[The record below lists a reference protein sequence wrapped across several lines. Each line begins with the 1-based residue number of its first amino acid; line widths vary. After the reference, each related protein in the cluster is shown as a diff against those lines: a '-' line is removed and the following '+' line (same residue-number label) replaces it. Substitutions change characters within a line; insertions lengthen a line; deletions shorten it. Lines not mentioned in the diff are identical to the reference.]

1 MPYDAF
7 LKLEGV
13 EGESTRSG
21 FEGQIEIESV
31 DFGAE
36 NPTSMG
42 PGSGRGSGKVSLR
55 PISVT
60 KLADSA
66 STQLFTACCTGKH
79 FPKAKLTFHRAGGDE
94 AVDYLTWELEKVY
107 ISEYQVS
114 GSSGM
119 EERPREHI
127 NLTFGKIEITY
138 TPQTDTGAKGSPKV
152 ASWDQMKVS
161 K

>member
-1 MPYDAF
+1 MAYDAF

-36 NPTSMG
+36 NPTSAG
-42 PGSGRGSGKVSLR
+42 AGAGRGAGKVSVR
-55 PISVT
+55 PISIT

-66 STQLFTACCTGKH
+66 STNLFQACCTGKH
-79 FPKAKLTFHRAGGDE
+79 FPKGKITFHRAGGDE
-94 AVDYLTWELEKVY
+94 AVDYLVWDLEKVY
-107 ISEYQVS
+107 ISQYQIN
-114 GSSGM
+114 GSAGM
-119 EERPREHI
+119 DERPREQI
-127 NLTFGKIEITY
+127 TLDFGKIEITY
-138 TPQTDTGAKGSPKV
+138 TPQTETGAKGSPKV
-152 ASWDQMKVS
+152 ASWDKLKVS

>member
-7 LKLEGV
+7 LNLDGV

-42 PGSGRGSGKVSLR
+42 AGAGRGAGKVSLR
-55 PISVT
+55 PISIT
-60 KLADSA
+60 KLADSS

-79 FPKAKLTFHRAGGDE
+79 FPKAKLTFHRAGGEE
-94 AVDYLTWELEKVY
+94 AVDYLVWDLEKVY

-127 NLTFGKIEITY
+127 SLTFGKIEITY
-138 TPQTDTGAKGSPKV
+138 TPQTDTGSKGSPKV

>member
-7 LKLEGV
+7 LKLEGI

-21 FEGQIEIESV
+21 FEGQIEVESV

-36 NPTSMG
+36 NPTSVG
-42 PGSGRGSGKVSLR
+42 PGSGRGAGKVTLR
-55 PISVT
+55 PITIT
-60 KLADSA
+60 KLTDSA
-66 STQLFTACCTGKH
+66 STALFQACCTGKH
-79 FPKAKLTFHRAGGDE
+79 FPTAKVTFHRAGGDE
-94 AVDYLTWELEKVY
+94 AVDYLVWDLQKVY
-107 ISEYQVS
+107 ISQYQIN

-119 EERPREHI
+119 EERPREQI
-127 NLTFGKIEITY
+127 TLSFGKIEITY
-138 TPQTDTGAKGSPKV
+138 TPQTETGAKGSPKV